1 MNPIIAQAV
10 GIVAMFFHIFSYQQ
24 KTAKGIIACQ
34 LFGSLF
40 FGISYLMLGAYIA
53 AMLNVV
59 GMIRAILFIKK
70 ETFHTERFGWLIGFG
85 VAYVAAYVL
94 NFTLLQ
100 KEPNLYNL
108 LIECLPVVGLF
119 ATHLAFRHNSTK
131 TIRRFCI
138 ISSVSWLVFNIA
150 TVAIGAIL
158 CEAFSLV
165 SIFVAMVRFDKQ
177 KE

>member
-1 MNPIIAQAV
+1 MNPVVAQAI

-40 FGISYLMLGAYIA
+40 FGISYLMLGAYVA
-53 AMLNVV
+53 TMLNVV
-59 GMIRAILFIKK
+59 GMIRAVAFLKK
-70 ETFHTERFGWLIGFG
+70 DKLHTERIGWLIGFG
-85 VAYVAAYVL
+85 FAYVAAYIL

-100 KEPNLYNL
+100 KEPSLYNL
-108 LIECLPVVGLF
+108 LIEALPVVGLF

-131 TIRRFCI
+131 TIRRFCVV
-138 ISSVSWLVFNIA
+138 SSVSWLIFNIL

-165 SIFVAMVRFDKQ
+165 SIVVAMVRFDKE
-177 KE
+177 KT